1 MGEDAP
7 LSALEGARRRVSSL
21 KRIGLIKDSGLERH
35 NPGSTSAS
43 VVWTITADGVETL
56 RTLDLSGWS
65 YPGIS

>member
-21 KRIGLIKDSGLERH
+21 KRIGLITDSGQERH

-43 VVWTITADGVETL
+43 VVWTITADGLETL
-56 RTLDLSGWS
+56 RTLDLTGWS